1 MKEMSGRQIQAIKDS
16 YPKGTRLE
24 LVYTDDL
31 YTKLKPGAR
40 GAVDFIDDAGTIFM
54 NWDDGSHLGLIP
66 GLDSFRRIK
75 EGPTK

>member
-1 MKEMSGRQIQAIKDS
+1 MKEMSGRQIQAIKAS

-24 LVYTDDL
+24 LVYTDDI

-54 NWDDGSHLGLIP
+54 DWDNGSHLGLIP
-66 GLDSFRRIK
+66 GIDSFRRIK
-75 EGPTK
+75 EEDEK